1 MIKAIKNLFKRKT
14 EIEKLEDLRKDY
26 LGKSFT
32 TSKSN
37 RSLSDAYVKT
47 QKAPE
52 EGRGAEF
59 IQDMVNQQVEE

>member
-37 RSLSDAYVKT
+37 RSLSDAYVK
-47 QKAPE
+47 KANE
-52 EGRGAEF
+52 IEKKIEKLKNEKKL
-59 IQDMVNQQVEE
+59 VTKT